1 MNKSISRNINIG
13 EITKHIKNNNQN
25 IKIKLE
31 VYEEFEQSNV
41 FIIKKKQGN
50 SFNIE
55 CSQEN
60 STENSQE
67 NENKNNDY
75 LDTYNNSI
83 CYKEN
88 EVINIPKNLNDLFD
102 NLLEDNYYLY
112 GIPKKNS
119 FLISLLYILSP
130 DFKFKKENK
139 NIYIEQLKSNLVK
152 ELPKYFKN
160 GYSKL
165 NFNRNN
171 IIEAINNENENNE
184 NIDKSV
190 IYYLSEYYNINLIV
204 LDYYKMKYIIGREYI
219 QDKKNVIIVYTNN
232 LYLPLIHIYGEYPN
246 NLIFKQIINKL
257 GINNKIDLTDD
268 KSSSVVL
275 EPKESKQENNEHKDS
290 KNDISL
296 EPEKFNLNLKLN
308 LKLKSISSYKLVD
321 LQELATKYD
330 IAIKNEKGKN
340 KIKSELYNALS
351 LL

>member
-1 MNKSISRNINIG
+1 M
-13 EITKHIKNNNQN
+13 
-25 IKIKLE
+25 
-31 VYEEFEQSNV
+31 
-41 FIIKKKQGN
+41 
-50 SFNIE
+50 
-55 CSQEN
+55 
-60 STENSQE
+60 
-67 NENKNNDY
+67 
-75 LDTYNNSI
+75 
-83 CYKEN
+83 
-88 EVINIPKNLNDLFD
+88 
-102 NLLEDNYYLY
+102 LEDNYYLY
-112 GIPKKNS
+112 GIPKQNS

-165 NFNRNN
+165 KFNRNN

-204 LDYYKMKYIIGREYI
+204 LDYYKMKYIIGREYT
-219 QDKKNVIIVYTNN
+219 QDNKNVIIVYTNN

-290 KNDISL
+290 KKDSKNDISL
-296 EPEKFNLNLKLN
+296 EPEKMNLNLNLN